1 MNKVGYIVEYVL
13 GFWNLVTYPNTN
25 DTGSFK
31 YGIENVN
38 IHFPGKTMVPQM
50 MARLRRP
57 SKWLKLLSFNSW
69 IKFYYILG
77 HSNLQR

>member
-1 MNKVGYIVEYVL
+1 M
-13 GFWNLVTYPNTN
+13 VTDPNTN
-25 DTGSFK
+25 DTGSSK

-38 IHFPGKTMVPQM
+38 IHFPSKTMVPQM

-57 SKWLKLLSFNSW
+57 SKRLKLLSFNSW

-77 HSNLQR
+77 YLNLQR

>member
-1 MNKVGYIVEYVL
+1 MVTVL
-13 GFWNLVTYPNTN
+13 NTN

-38 IHFPGKTMVPQM
+38 IHFINKTMVPQM

-57 SKWLKLLSFNSW
+57 SKRLKLLSFNSW

-77 HSNLQR
+77 H